1 MYGYIPLL
9 LITFGFYTQD
19 FREIELKLLSTQDLD
34 RSLYPTL
41 EPKVLMERTA
51 DNSPYPTLESM
62 ALMRTT
68 GEIVFVRHAEKEG
81 DLLLRL
87 YTQQGES
94 LDQKNIKW
102 PCDFGHR
109 FELQF
114 LFIQILWREYLVI
127 SCMYC
132 KDIKL
137 LDMETLEVT
146 TAFSDAQLVGK
157 LCKGWHKIYA
167 KLLFGFVELDCSSAK
182 LTKIR
187 QIQPNEYTVAFT
199 STDYK
204 CYVPPPHA
212 MIIGVTRTEVIYM
225 IHATSLGDPNQTGWG
240 LSKEEV
246 NGKEIKPDCV
256 VYSSRHDALLAVD
269 QENKTVWVLHP
280 STGKVLQEIE
290 LNIDVTKCDRL
301 MNAFLRGSQLV
312 IVSNSKI
319 YNFSLA

>member
-1 MYGYIPLL
+1 
-9 LITFGFYTQD
+9 
-19 FREIELKLLSTQDLD
+19 
-34 RSLYPTL
+34 
-41 EPKVLMERTA
+41 MERTA

-68 GEIVFVRHAEKEG
+68 GEIVFVRHAES
-81 DLLLRL
+81 DILLRL

-94 LDQKNIKW
+94 LDKKKIKW

-109 FELQF
+109 FKLQF
-114 LFIQILWREYLVI
+114 LFVQILWREYLAI

-137 LDMETLEVT
+137 LDMETLEIT
-146 TAFSDAQLVGK
+146 TSYCNAKLVGK
-157 LCKGWHKIYA
+157 FCKGWHKIYA
-167 KLLFGFVELDCSSAK
+167 KLLFGFVELDCSGAK
-182 LTKIR
+182 LTKIS
-187 QIQPNEYTVAFT
+187 QIQPKEYTVPFT

-225 IHATSLGDPNQTGWG
+225 IHATSLGDPNQPGWCW
-240 LSKEEV
+240 SNNV
-246 NGKEIKPDCV
+246 VDGKTIKPDCV
-256 VYSSRHDALLAVD
+256 VYSSRHDALLALD

-280 STGKVLQEIE
+280 STGKILQDIE
-290 LNIDVTKCDRL
+290 LNIDVIKSESL

-319 YNFSLA
+319 YKFSLA

>member
-1 MYGYIPLL
+1 
-9 LITFGFYTQD
+9 
-19 FREIELKLLSTQDLD
+19 
-34 RSLYPTL
+34 
-41 EPKVLMERTA
+41 MERTA
-51 DNSPYPTLESM
+51 DNSPYPSLESM

-68 GEIVFVRHAEKEG
+68 GEIVFVRHTEKEG
-81 DLLLRL
+81 DPLLRL
-87 YTQQGES
+87 YTQHGES
-94 LDQKNIKW
+94 LDKKNIKW
-102 PCDFGHR
+102 PCDSGHR

-114 LFIQILWREYLVI
+114 LFVQILWREYLVI

-137 LDMETLEVT
+137 LDMGTLQMT
-146 TAFSDAQLVGK
+146 TAYSDAQLVGK

-167 KLLFGFVELDCSSAK
+167 KLLFGFVELDCSSAN

-187 QIQPNEYTVAFT
+187 QIQPKEYTVPFT

-204 CYVPPPHA
+204 CYVPPPHG

-225 IHATSLGDPNQTGWG
+225 IHATSLGDPNQTGWCW
-240 LSKEEV
+240 SNDEV
-246 NGKEIKPDCV
+246 NGKEMKPECV

-269 QENKTVWVLHP
+269 CDREKPIVWVLHP

-290 LNIDVTKCDRL
+290 MKIDVTKPDRL
-301 MNAFLRGSQLV
+301 INAFLRGSQLV
-312 IVSNSKI
+312 IDSNSKI